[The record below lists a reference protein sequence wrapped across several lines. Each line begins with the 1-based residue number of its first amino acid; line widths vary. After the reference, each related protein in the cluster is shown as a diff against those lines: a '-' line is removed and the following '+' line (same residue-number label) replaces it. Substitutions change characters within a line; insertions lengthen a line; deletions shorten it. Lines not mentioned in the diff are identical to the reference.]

1 MVGPT
6 VHRCGGRGWSRSGSS
21 PSSWRWW
28 GAASGCWSTTSLG
41 RGTAVA
47 FAGLGAVGVF
57 TTVLGAVVAWR
68 VPDNPVGVLLTWAG
82 GMVVFFSA
90 HGRLLHLRRPRP
102 RWVASRQPGRAVL
115 NESPWWLFVA
125 VALLLLYFP
134 DGRLPSARWRFVPPA
149 LVGLCAAQQAYG
161 AVDSQPYLAPLQEM
175 PHAWGPPSLAVEIA
189 GNVAFAATACP
200 APCERRLVGHPVPQ
214 VVGAAARPAQVAR
227 SGRSGGG
234 HLPVRLPRRDRDHGI
249 DRARGD
255 GRRHCRA
262 GPPAGVGRD
271 RDAAPRPVRRRPR
284 RRRHRELC
292 GRRGGPARDVCPPRA
307 GPRPRGGSRIGSGR
321 SRSDRGLRA
330 PACRPCARA
339 CNAWSTVVCS
349 RRAGQL
355 WRRSR
360 TCNGACT
367 PRARSRRSWS
377 PCSVRRCATHIC
389 ESACWCPAQP
399 GSSTPTGCR
408 WSTMGWCQ

>member
-1 MVGPT
+1 MRWPRLVSVGILALVVAMVG
-6 VHRCGGRGWSRSGSS
+6 
-21 PSSWRWW
+21 
-28 GAASGCWSTTSLG
+28 GCVWLLVDHHPG

-90 HGRLLHLRRPRP
+90 LDVYYTCAVRD
-102 RWVASRQPGRAVL
+102 PGALPLDNRVVAVL
-115 NESPWWLFVA
+115 NESAWWLFVA

-161 AVDSQPYLAPLQEM
+161 AVDSQPYLAPLQDM

-189 GNVAFAATACP
+189 GNVAFAAMLALLLASGVSVVIRYRRSSGQPRAQLKWLALAGLAGVIFPFVCLAEIVITGSTGPVATVEGIAALVLLP
-200 APCERRLVGHPVPQ
+200 ASVAIAMLRHDLYDVDRVVADTVSYAVVVVVLLGTYALLALGLGL
-214 VVGAAARPAQVAR
+214 VVGRGSAAAA
-227 SGRSGGG
+227 
-234 HLPVRLPRRDRDHGI
+234 
-249 DRARGD
+249 
-255 GRRHCRA
+255 A
-262 GPPAGVGRD
+262 GAT
-271 RDAAPRPVRRRPR
+271 A
-284 RRRHRELC
+284 
-292 GRRGGPARDVCPPRA
+292 VCA
-307 GPRPRGGSRIGSGR
+307 
-321 SRSDRGLRA
+321 LLLVA
-330 PACRPCARA
+330 PAHAPATPGRPSSVPAA
-339 CNAWSTVVCS
+339 QGSS
-349 RRAGQL
+349 R
-355 WRRSR
+355 WRSR

-408 WSTMGWCQ
+408 WSTTGWCR